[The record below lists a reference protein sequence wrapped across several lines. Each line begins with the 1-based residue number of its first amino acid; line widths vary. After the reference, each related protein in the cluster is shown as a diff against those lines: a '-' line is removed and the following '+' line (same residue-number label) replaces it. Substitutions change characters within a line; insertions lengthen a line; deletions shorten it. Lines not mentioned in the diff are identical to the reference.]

1 MSSVYWKVAMMVEV
15 TMGATLAEQ
24 MRAAIQVEKA
34 NLHRLRIGTGHQS
47 EAFAA
52 VPPVRA
58 EAVIVLVVEL

>member
-1 MSSVYWKVAMMVEV
+1 
-15 TMGATLAEQ
+15 MGATLAEQ

-34 NLHRLRIGTGHQS
+34 NLHRLRIGTGHLS